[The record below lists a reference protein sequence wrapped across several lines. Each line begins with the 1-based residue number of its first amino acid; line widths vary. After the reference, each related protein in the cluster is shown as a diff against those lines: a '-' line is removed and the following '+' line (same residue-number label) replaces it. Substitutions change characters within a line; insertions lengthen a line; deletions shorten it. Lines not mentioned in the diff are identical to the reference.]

1 MRILLVGYG
10 KMGRMIEGLA
20 PEFGCEVVG
29 KIDPQ
34 ATDGSDGPTS
44 DRWTSVDVAV
54 DFSTPDAVVKNVP
67 VLVGRGISV
76 VIGTTGWQKDEAV
89 VRRAVADTSAGVV
102 AAPNFSTGVVLFEA
116 VVARAAALFSRHQ
129 EFGAWL
135 NEAHHN
141 TKKDAPSGT
150 ALLLKRAMEQAGFSR
165 PIDVSSIR
173 AGFIPGVHTVGFD
186 GPADTITLTHTA
198 RDRSAFARG
207 ALLAATWLKGKRGW
221 FDMHDVLGLAKREWR
236 ETDEFRRS

>member
-54 DFSTPDAVVKNVP
+54 DFSTPDAEVKNVP
-67 VLVGRGISV
+67 VLVGRGIIV

-102 AAPNFSTGVVLFEA
+102 AAPN
-116 VVARAAALFSRHQ
+116 
-129 EFGAWL
+129 
-135 NEAHHN
+135 
-141 TKKDAPSGT
+141 
-150 ALLLKRAMEQAGFSR
+150 
-165 PIDVSSIR
+165 
-173 AGFIPGVHTVGFD
+173 
-186 GPADTITLTHTA
+186 
-198 RDRSAFARG
+198 
-207 ALLAATWLKGKRGW
+207 
-221 FDMHDVLGLAKREWR
+221 
-236 ETDEFRRS
+236 